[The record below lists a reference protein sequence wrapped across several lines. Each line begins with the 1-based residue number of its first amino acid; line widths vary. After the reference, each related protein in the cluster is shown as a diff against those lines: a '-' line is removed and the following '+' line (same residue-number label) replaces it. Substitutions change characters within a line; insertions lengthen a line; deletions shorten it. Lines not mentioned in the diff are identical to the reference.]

1 VIARLITDIAAI
13 IAVAISLAGCGRT
26 GGAPTAAPTTVTTY
40 PVGGVDTPG
49 SPPVPRAPEPG
60 DSRVDVIVTGKQCFG
75 PASCIYHYDIDP
87 WPTDSYPPQLPGHT
101 AMTVIYTVTGGDQD

>member
-1 VIARLITDIAAI
+1 M
-13 IAVAISLAGCGRT
+13 
-26 GGAPTAAPTTVTTY
+26 VTTD
-40 PVGGVDTPG
+40 PVGVVDSPG

-75 PASCIYHYDIDP
+75 PASCIYHHHIDP